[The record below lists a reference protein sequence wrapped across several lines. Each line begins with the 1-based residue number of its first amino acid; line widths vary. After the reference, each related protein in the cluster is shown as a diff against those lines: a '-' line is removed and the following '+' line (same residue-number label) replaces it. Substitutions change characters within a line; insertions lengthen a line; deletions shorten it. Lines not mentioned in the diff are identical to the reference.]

1 MNTKNSHP
9 AFIWPVY
16 GGLAIERGGRILK
29 RANILIGLAL
39 VAALA
44 VVGAVLAGKSR
55 GGIAIDPSQF
65 SARVDNE
72 WFPLVP
78 GTTYVYV
85 GLKDGKPAR
94 DVVTVTHRTITIA
107 GVPCVVIEDRLYL
120 SGRLRERTT
129 DWYTQDRKGN
139 VWYFGERTAELD
151 EHGRVASTEG
161 SWKAGTDG
169 AKPGI
174 FMSARPQVGQ
184 SYREEFYK
192 GHAEDYFRVVGLFG
206 SVTGRRTPN
215 GLLTEEW
222 TPLEP
227 NVLDHKLYN
236 RGVGTVVERSVKGG
250 NEYLELVSLRRGG

>member
-1 MNTKNSHP
+1 
-9 AFIWPVY
+9 
-16 GGLAIERGGRILK
+16 LK

-39 VAALA
+39 VAVLA

-55 GGIAIDPSQF
+55 GGVAIDPSQF
-65 SARVDNE
+65 TARVDNE

-85 GLKDGKPAR
+85 GVRDGKPAR
-94 DVVTVTHRTITIA
+94 DVVTVTHRTKTIER
-107 GVPCVVIEDRLYL
+107 VPCVVVEDRLYL
-120 SGRLRERTT
+120 SGRLHERTT
-129 DWYTQDRKGN
+129 DWYTQDREGT
-139 VWYFGERTAELD
+139 VWYFGEQTAELD
-151 EHGRVASTEG
+151 EHGRVTSTEG
-161 SWKAGTDG
+161 SWQAGRDG

-174 FMSARPQVGQ
+174 FMPARPRVGE
-184 SYREEFYK
+184 SHREEFYK
-192 GHAEDYFRVVGLFG
+192 GHAEDFFRVIGLFG
-206 SVTGRRTPN
+206 SVTGRSAPN

-227 NVLDHKLYN
+227 AVLDHKLYI